1 MIGPSFGGGTMVIK
15 ATRTSRMGTV
25 HQTSGMIVV
34 SNVHEAAHMLVEARG
49 ISLVQVW
56 LKMSHDS
63 AIANRSGVSAP
74 DTV

>member
-1 MIGPSFGGGTMVIK
+1 
-15 ATRTSRMGTV
+15 
-25 HQTSGMIVV
+25 MIVV
-34 SNVHEAAHMLVEARG
+34 SNVHEAAHMLVEAKG

-63 AIANRSGVSAP
+63 AIANVSAVSAP